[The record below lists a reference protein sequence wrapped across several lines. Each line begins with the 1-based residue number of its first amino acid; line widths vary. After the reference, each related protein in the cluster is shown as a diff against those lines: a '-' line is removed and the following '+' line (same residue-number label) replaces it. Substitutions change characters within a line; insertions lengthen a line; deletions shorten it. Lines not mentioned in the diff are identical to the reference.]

1 MCSASANDSCAAERE
16 VRSANRAVSGP
27 GLKEC
32 TAKNGGTYRL
42 WPARRRCTVALPEQQ
57 EEQEEEEEQQEEEE
71 EEEEQQE
78 EEEEEEEQA
87 AVARRSRC
95 RSRVRLEE
103 FAGWKYCA
111 WKSGKADSVSSAIR
125 STLLCARAAW

>member
-16 VRSANRAVSGP
+16 VRSVNRAVSGP

-57 EEQEEEEEQQEEEE
+57 EEQEEEQEQEEQ
-71 EEEEQQE
+71 
-78 EEEEEEEQA
+78 EEEQA

>member
-1 MCSASANDSCAAERE
+1 MCSASANDSCAAESE

-57 EEQEEEEEQQEEEE
+57 EEQEQEEEQAEQEQEEQ
-71 EEEEQQE
+71 EQEQ
-78 EEEEEEEQA
+78 EQA